1 MQTQTAKMIYPTE
14 AVAKMIAGKLT
25 KAKGKH
31 IVMKIASGFQVCPVT
46 ICQGAV
52 SPNHAA
58 PYPTQAEYL
67 AKLNDTAKKTTG
79 PVSDADTTIVTL
91 PCLKDTKAYL
101 LVKKP
106 DGKELWIGK
115 STIIS
120 WDKSMDPNK
129 IDVDAALVTMKFST
143 KVAKQKGLI

>member
-14 AVAKMIAGKLT
+14 AVAKMIAGKMT

-31 IVMKIASGFQVCPVT
+31 IVMKIATGFQVCPVT

-52 SPNHAA
+52 SPNNAA
-58 PYPTQAEYL
+58 PYPVKAPLTPASKPQ
-67 AKLNDTAKKTTG
+67 
-79 PVSDADTTIVTL
+79 VSDSETVIITL
-91 PCLKDTKAYL
+91 SLKKDTKSYL
-101 LVKKP
+101 LIEKD

-115 STIIS
+115 STIID
-120 WDKSMDPNK
+120 WDVATDGSGKVS
-129 IDVDAALVTMKFST
+129 MKFAT

>member
-14 AVAKMIAGKLT
+14 AVAKMIAGKMT

-31 IVMKIASGFQVCPVT
+31 IVMKIATGFQVCPVT

-52 SPNHAA
+52 SPNNAA
-58 PYPTQAEYL
+58 PYPV
-67 AKLNDTAKKTTG
+67 KT
-79 PVSDADTTIVTL
+79 PLEPVSKPQVSDADTTLITL
-91 PCLKDTKAYL
+91 PLLKDTKAYL
-101 LVKKP
+101 LVTKP

-115 STIIS
+115 STIVD
-120 WDKSMDPNK
+120 WTPN
-129 IDVDAALVTMKFST
+129 LELGEPTVTMKFAT

>member
-14 AVAKMIAGKLT
+14 TVAKMIAGKLT
-25 KAKGKH
+25 KHKGKH

-46 ICQGAV
+46 VCQGAV
-52 SPNHAA
+52 SPNNAT
-58 PYPTQAEYL
+58 PYPV
-67 AKLNDTAKKTTG
+67 KTPLT
-79 PVSDADTTIVTL
+79 PASKPQVSDADTTLITL
-91 PCLKDTKAYL
+91 PLLKDTKAYL

-120 WDKSMDPNK
+120 WDVSMDPDQ
-129 IDVDAALVTMKFST
+129 IAVDAALVTMKFAT

>member
-1 MQTQTAKMIYPTE
+1 MQTQTAKMIYANE
-14 AVAKMIAGKLT
+14 AVANMICGKLT

-31 IVMKIASGFQVCPVT
+31 IVMKIATGFQVCPVT

-52 SPNHAA
+52 SPNNAA
-58 PYPTQAEYL
+58 PYPV
-67 AKLNDTAKKTTG
+67 KT
-79 PVSDADTTIVTL
+79 PLQPVSKPQVSDAETSIITL
-91 PCLKDTKAYL
+91 PLLKDTKAYL

-120 WDKSMDPNK
+120 WDKSMNPDE
-129 IDVDAALVTMKFST
+129 IDVDAALVTMKFAT
-143 KVAKQKGLI
+143 KVAKQKGLA